1 MSWQMWGRGIA
12 IAVGAAVLFGLELM
26 FGQTPYVSIPA
37 GVVAYLAVRGV
48 FALTTGTAAK

>member
-1 MSWQMWGRGIA
+1 MWGRGIA

-26 FGQTPYVSIPA
+26 FGQTPYISIPA

-48 FALTTGTAAK
+48 FALKAGMPAK